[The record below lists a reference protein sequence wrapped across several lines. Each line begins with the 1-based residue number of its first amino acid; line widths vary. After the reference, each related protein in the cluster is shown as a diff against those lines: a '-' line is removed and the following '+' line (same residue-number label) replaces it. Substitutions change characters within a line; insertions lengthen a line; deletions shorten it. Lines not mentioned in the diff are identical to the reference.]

1 MKKNE
6 THFRTLIN
14 YLRQNVSDYQLIVT
28 YFICVILGTDVDLSF
43 E

>member
-6 THFRTLIN
+6 TNFRTLIN
-14 YLRQNVSDYQLIVT
+14 YLRQNVNVCQIVIVGLV
-28 YFICVILGTDVDLSF
+28 YVIVGIDVDLSF